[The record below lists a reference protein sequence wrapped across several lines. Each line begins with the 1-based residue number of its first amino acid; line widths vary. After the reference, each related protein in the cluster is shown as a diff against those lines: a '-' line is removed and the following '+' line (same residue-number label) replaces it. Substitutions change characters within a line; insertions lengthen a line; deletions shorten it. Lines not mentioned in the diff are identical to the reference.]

1 MTSSFQPQARPVDT
15 FVAPSTVAPTDG
27 FDQLVRALKTV
38 NPGINKFIDF
48 KLDQV
53 IEDEQAEG
61 TEIAIENAANNFKDI
76 TKSVKKTDGE
86 EAARQLIGGSIFSQR
101 AYERTKAKLTGQSF
115 GREMSSLYSSKTFTV
130 IENGNEVIKPIH
142 HFDASSPQ
150 YQSFLKE
157 SFALKSETLEGIS
170 PKYINQFFQ
179 PYQDKAIEVVT
190 AEHIKNHNEFK
201 IDRRKGQLSETLLT
215 NFQEYE
221 DGNGDQAIVNVQD
234 FIEQTVNL
242 GLSDAVK
249 PDDILEI
256 AKNQAS
262 RIFEINEQSGGNGYN
277 AAMKYLEMIGKIKHG
292 PKEKQK
298 DGTYK
303 QRLLVDS
310 FGEDILEFKV
320 ELGETQDKLA
330 TREANKVE
338 ATEEADIIKRIT
350 ENPNNY
356 SVANELLKQYDNRRE
371 FLFKQIEI
379 YSGDRDELF
388 NDFNYKVGIGYYG
401 NDRIRMFNDLDDI
414 KDQIGETFTD
424 EDDTR
429 YKESARIAR
438 DSVSKRNIGSF
449 DQRIQRMHRD
459 ARILLGG
466 KGENAWEFTPDTNVS
481 DLLDA
486 KTRTNRRIID
496 EIDNVPELTPEQRE
510 VKFREIQADYRQDIE
525 AIKNKTYKQTDTF
538 QTQEQ
543 KDTKAKEIERQA
555 GIQALVDDYGLGEE
569 DATKIYDEEFV
580 ETVFEKEEGPPRPEL
595 NRDEITSEDSEPIK
609 EEEEESSDKEKGFLE
624 MLFNQSSNLK
634 EEDKETLVSQLNNVK
649 ENLDESATGVI
660 DSVLNLLMGS
670 AAAEELTNRSVLEEI
685 DVTKPFTFNSLER
698 LSQEVGFSP
707 EDAKIAAA
715 IALAE
720 SSGRAG
726 IDTVQS
732 GLDPDKKN
740 EFSLGLWQ
748 IDMQDT
754 PGYML
759 GTDRRQ
765 KFGIQSNQ
773 ELYNPLANAK
783 AAKMIFDTFGFEP
796 WATYTSGKY
805 KDFLPQTN

>member
-1 MTSSFQPQARPVDT
+1 MTSSFTPQARPVDT
-15 FVAPSTVAPTDG
+15 FVAPSTVAPTTAL
-27 FDQLVRALKTV
+27 DQLTRALQTV
-38 NPGINKFIDF
+38 NPGINDFINVKFDEA
-48 KLDQV
+48 
-53 IEDEQAEG
+53 IEDAQAIGED
-61 TEIAIENAANNFKDI
+61 IAREEEEEKGL
-76 TKSVKKTDGE
+76 KKVSQIIKKKDGE
-86 EAARQLIGGSIFSQR
+86 EAAKQLIGGSIFSQR

-130 IENGNEVIKPIH
+130 IENGNEVTKPIH

-157 SFALKSETLEGIS
+157 AFALKSEALEGIS

-190 AEHIKNHNEFK
+190 AEHIKNHNLFK

-221 DGNGDQAIVNVQD
+221 EGNEDQAVLNIQE
-234 FIEQTVNL
+234 FIEDTVNL

-249 PDDILEI
+249 PNDILKI

-277 AAMKYLEMIGKIKHG
+277 AAMRYLEMIGKLKHG

-303 QRLLVDS
+303 QRLLADS
-310 FGEDILEFKV
+310 FGEDILKFKV
-320 ELGETQDKLA
+320 ELGDTEDKLVA
-330 TREANKVE
+330 REVAKKQ
-338 ATEEADIIKRIT
+338 AAEEADIIKRIT

-356 SVANELLKQYDNRRE
+356 SVAEEILKEMPWRRE
-371 FLFKQIEI
+371 FLFDKIEI
-379 YSGDRDELF
+379 YAGDRDELF
-388 NDFNYKVGIGYYG
+388 NDFNYRVGTGYYG
-401 NDRIRMFNDLDDI
+401 NDRIRMFNDLDAI
-414 KDQIGETFTD
+414 KDQIGETWTD
-424 EDDTR
+424 EDEQR
-429 YKESARIAR
+429 YKLSGKIAR
-438 DSVSKRNIGSF
+438 DSVSKRNIGNF
-449 DQRIQRMHRD
+449 DPRIKDMHRD
-459 ARILLGG
+459 VRALLGA
-466 KGENAWEFTPDTNVS
+466 KGEDFNTWNSQDRAKLNSFIDLKTNV
-481 DLLDA
+481 
-486 KTRTNRRIID
+486 NRRIDD
-496 EIDNVPELTPEQRE
+496 ELRDVTDLKERE
-510 VKFREIQADYRQDIE
+510 NIFREIQAQYFKDAQ
-525 AIKNKTYKQTDTF
+525 AINDGSYISKDTLL
-538 QTQEQ
+538 TTEQ
-543 KDTKAKEIERQA
+543 KAAKAKEAERQA
-555 GIQALVDDYGLGEE
+555 GIQALVDEYGFGIE
-569 DATKIYDEEFV
+569 DATKIYDEQLNPQEFKDSQ
-580 ETVFEKEEGPPRPEL
+580 EEEKKEEPE
-595 NRDEITSEDSEPIK
+595 K
-609 EEEEESSDKEKGFLE
+609 KEESSDKEKSWLDLFL
-624 MLFNQSSNLK
+624 NRSSSLK
-634 EEDKETLVSQLNNVK
+634 EEEKDTLIGQLNNAK
-649 ENLDESATGVI
+649 ENLDESGTNII

-670 AAAEELTNRSVLEEI
+670 AAAEQLTNRSVLEEI

-698 LSQEVGFSP
+698 LAQEVGFSP
-707 EDAKIAAA
+707 EDARIAAA

-732 GLDPDKKN
+732 GLDPEKKN

-748 IDMQDT
+748 IDMQDS

-765 KFGIQSNQ
+765 KFGIESNE
-773 ELYNPLANAK
+773 ELYNPLTNAK
-783 AAKMIFDTFGFEP
+783 AAKMIFDTFGFKP

>member
-1 MTSSFQPQARPVDT
+1 MTSSFTPQARPVDT
-15 FVAPSTVAPTDG
+15 FVAPSTVAPTTAL
-27 FDQLVRALKTV
+27 DQLTRALQTV
-38 NPGINKFIDF
+38 NPGINDFINVKFDEA
-48 KLDQV
+48 
-53 IEDEQAEG
+53 IEDAQAIGED
-61 TEIAIENAANNFKDI
+61 IAREEEEEKGL
-76 TKSVKKTDGE
+76 KKVSQIIKKKDGE
-86 EAARQLIGGSIFSQR
+86 EAAKQLIGGSIFSQR

-130 IENGNEVIKPIH
+130 IENGNEVTKPIH

-157 SFALKSETLEGIS
+157 AFALKSEALEGIS

-190 AEHIKNHNEFK
+190 AEHIKNHNLFK

-221 DGNGDQAIVNVQD
+221 EGNEDQAVLNIQE
-234 FIEQTVNL
+234 FIEDTVNL

-249 PDDILEI
+249 PNDILKI

-277 AAMKYLEMIGKIKHG
+277 AAMRYLEMIGKLKHG

-303 QRLLVDS
+303 QRLLADS
-310 FGEDILEFKV
+310 FGEDILKFKV
-320 ELGETQDKLA
+320 ELGDTEDKLVA
-330 TREANKVE
+330 REVAKKQ
-338 ATEEADIIKRIT
+338 AAEEADIIKRIT

-356 SVANELLKQYDNRRE
+356 SVAEEILKEMPWRRE
-371 FLFKQIEI
+371 FLFDKIEI
-379 YSGDRDELF
+379 YAGDRDELF
-388 NDFNYKVGIGYYG
+388 NDFNYRVGTGYYG
-401 NDRIRMFNDLDDI
+401 NDRIRMFNDLDAI
-414 KDQIGETFTD
+414 KDQIGETWTD
-424 EDDTR
+424 EDEQR
-429 YKESARIAR
+429 YKLSGKIAR
-438 DSVSKRNIGSF
+438 DSVSKRNIGNF
-449 DQRIQRMHRD
+449 DPRIKDMHRD
-459 ARILLGG
+459 VRALLGA
-466 KGENAWEFTPDTNVS
+466 KGEDFNTWNSQDRAKLNSFIDLKTNV
-481 DLLDA
+481 
-486 KTRTNRRIID
+486 NRRIDD
-496 EIDNVPELTPEQRE
+496 ELRDVTDLKERE
-510 VKFREIQADYRQDIE
+510 NIFREIQAQYFKDAQ
-525 AIKNKTYKQTDTF
+525 AINDGSYISKDTLL
-538 QTQEQ
+538 TTEQ
-543 KDTKAKEIERQA
+543 KAAKAKEAERQA
-555 GIQALVDDYGLGEE
+555 GIQALVDEYGFGIE
-569 DATKIYDEEFV
+569 DATKIYDEQLNPQEFKDSQEV
-580 ETVFEKEEGPPRPEL
+580 EKKEEPE
-595 NRDEITSEDSEPIK
+595 K
-609 EEEEESSDKEKGFLE
+609 KEESSDKEKSWLDLFL
-624 MLFNQSSNLK
+624 NRSSSLK
-634 EEDKETLVSQLNNVK
+634 EEEKDTLIGQLNNAK
-649 ENLDESATGVI
+649 ENLDESGTNII

-670 AAAEELTNRSVLEEI
+670 AAAEQLTNRSVLEEI

-698 LSQEVGFSP
+698 LAQEVGFSP
-707 EDAKIAAA
+707 EDARIAAA

-732 GLDPDKKN
+732 GLDPEKKN

-748 IDMQDT
+748 IDMQDS

-765 KFGIQSNQ
+765 KFGIESNE
-773 ELYNPLANAK
+773 ELYNPLTNAK
-783 AAKMIFDTFGFEP
+783 AAKMIFDTFGFKP

>member
-1 MTSSFQPQARPVDT
+1 MSLKPYRKYTSCYCFR
-15 FVAPSTVAPTDG
+15 
-27 FDQLVRALKTV
+27 
-38 NPGINKFIDF
+38 
-48 KLDQV
+48 
-53 IEDEQAEG
+53 
-61 TEIAIENAANNFKDI
+61 
-76 TKSVKKTDGE
+76 
-86 EAARQLIGGSIFSQR
+86 SIICR
-101 AYERTKAKLTGQSF
+101 HYK
-115 GREMSSLYSSKTFTV
+115 
-130 IENGNEVIKPIH
+130 NKPIH

-157 SFALKSETLEGIS
+157 AFALKSEALEGIS
-170 PKYINQFFQ
+170 PKYINQFFR

-190 AEHIKNHNEFK
+190 AEHIKNHNLFK

-221 DGNGDQAIVNVQD
+221 EGNEDQAVLNIQE
-234 FIEQTVNL
+234 FIEDTVNL

-249 PDDILEI
+249 PNDILKI

-277 AAMKYLEMIGKIKHG
+277 AAMRYLEMIGKLKHG

-303 QRLLVDS
+303 QRLLADS
-310 FGEDILEFKV
+310 FGEDILKFKV
-320 ELGETQDKLA
+320 ELGDTEDKLVA
-330 TREANKVE
+330 REVAKKQ
-338 ATEEADIIKRIT
+338 AAEEADIIKRIT

-356 SVANELLKQYDNRRE
+356 SVAEEILKEMPWRRE

-438 DSVSKRNIGSF
+438 DSVSKRNIGNF

-466 KGENAWEFTPDTNVS
+466 KGEEAWEFTPDTNVS

-510 VKFREIQADYRQDIE
+510 AKFREIQADYRQDIE
-525 AIKNKTYKQTDTF
+525 AIKNETYKQTDTF

-543 KDTKAKEIERQA
+543 KEAKAEEIERQA
-555 GIQALVDDYGLGEE
+555 GIQKLVDDYGFGVE
-569 DATKIYDEEFV
+569 DATKIYDEELNPQEF
-580 ETVFEKEEGPPRPEL
+580 TDSQEKSPPRPEL
-595 NRDEITSEDSEPIK
+595 NRDEITSEDSKPIK
-609 EEEEESSDKEKGFLE
+609 EEEEESSDKEKGFFE

-634 EEDKETLVSQLNNVK
+634 EKDKETLVSQLNNVK

-660 DSVLNLLMGS
+660 VSVLNLLMGS
-670 AAAEELTNRSVLEEI
+670 AAAEQLTNRSVLEEI

-698 LSQEVGFSP
+698 LAQEVGFSP
-707 EDAKIAAA
+707 EDARIAAA

-765 KFGIQSNQ
+765 KFGIESNE
-773 ELYNPLANAK
+773 ELYNPLTNAK
-783 AAKMIFDTFGFEP
+783 AAKMIFDTFGFKP

-805 KDFLPQTN
+805 KDFLPQTNQL

>member
-27 FDQLVRALKTV
+27 FDQLVRALQTV
-38 NPGINKFIDF
+38 NPGINDFINVKFDEA
-48 KLDQV
+48 
-53 IEDEQAEG
+53 IEDAQAIG
-61 TEIAIENAANNFKDI
+61 DEIAREEEEEKGL
-76 TKSVKKTDGE
+76 KKVSQIIKKKDGE

-130 IENGNEVIKPIH
+130 IENGNEVTKPIH

-157 SFALKSETLEGIS
+157 AFALKSEALEGIS

-190 AEHIKNHNEFK
+190 AEHIKNHNLFK

-221 DGNGDQAIVNVQD
+221 DGNGDQAVLNIQE
-234 FIEQTVNL
+234 FIEDTVNL

-249 PDDILEI
+249 PNDILKI

-262 RIFEINEQSGGNGYN
+262 RIFEINEQVKAGTGYN
-277 AAMKYLEMIGKIKHG
+277 AAMKYLEMIGKLKHG

-310 FGEDILEFKV
+310 FGEDILKFKV
-320 ELGETQDKLA
+320 ELGDTEDKLVA
-330 TREANKVE
+330 REVAKKQ
-338 ATEEADIIKRIT
+338 AAEEADIIKRIT

-356 SVANELLKQYDNRRE
+356 SVAEEILKEMPWRRE
-371 FLFKQIEI
+371 FLFDKIEI
-379 YSGDRDELF
+379 YAGDRDELF
-388 NDFNYKVGIGYYG
+388 NDFNYRVGTGYYG
-401 NDRIRMFNDLDDI
+401 NDRIRMFNDLDAI
-414 KDQIGETFTD
+414 KDQIGETWTD
-424 EDDTR
+424 EDEQR
-429 YKESARIAR
+429 YKLSGKIAR
-438 DSVSKRNIGSF
+438 DSVSKRNIGNF
-449 DQRIQRMHRD
+449 DPRIKDMHRD
-459 ARILLGG
+459 VRALLGA
-466 KGENAWEFTPDTNVS
+466 KGEDFNTWNSQDRAKLNSFIDLKTNV
-481 DLLDA
+481 
-486 KTRTNRRIID
+486 NRRIDD
-496 EIDNVPELTPEQRE
+496 ELRDVTDLKERE
-510 VKFREIQADYRQDIE
+510 NIFREIQAQYFKDAQ
-525 AIKNKTYKQTDTF
+525 AINDGSYISKDTLL
-538 QTQEQ
+538 TTEQ
-543 KDTKAKEIERQA
+543 KAAKAKEAERQA
-555 GIQALVDDYGLGEE
+555 GIQALVDEYGFGIE
-569 DATKIYDEEFV
+569 DATKIYDEQLNPQEFKDSQ
-580 ETVFEKEEGPPRPEL
+580 EEEKKEEPE
-595 NRDEITSEDSEPIK
+595 K
-609 EEEEESSDKEKGFLE
+609 KEESSDKEKSWLDLFL
-624 MLFNQSSNLK
+624 NRSSSLK
-634 EEDKETLVSQLNNVK
+634 EEEKDTLIGQLNNAK
-649 ENLDESATGVI
+649 ENLDESGTNII

-670 AAAEELTNRSVLEEI
+670 AAAEQLTNRSVLEEI

-698 LSQEVGFSP
+698 LAQEVGFSP
-707 EDAKIAAA
+707 EDARIAAA

-732 GLDPDKKN
+732 GLDPEKKN

-748 IDMQDT
+748 IDMQDS

-773 ELYNPLANAK
+773 ELYNPLTNAK

-805 KDFLPQTN
+805 KDFLPKTD

>member
-15 FVAPSTVAPTDG
+15 FVAPSTIAPTTEL
-27 FDQLVRALKTV
+27 DQLTRALQTV
-38 NPGINKFIDF
+38 NPGINKFINIKFDEA
-48 KLDQV
+48 
-53 IEDEQAEG
+53 IEDAQAIG
-61 TEIAIENAANNFKDI
+61 DEIAREEEEEKGL
-76 TKSVKKTDGE
+76 KKVSQIIKKKDGE

-330 TREANKVE
+330 AREANKVE

-350 ENPNNY
+350 ENPNKY
-356 SVANELLKQYDNRRE
+356 SVADELLKQYPNRRE

-388 NDFNYKVGIGYYG
+388 NEFNYQVGIGYYG
-401 NDRIRMFNDLDDI
+401 NDRMRMFARLDEI
-414 KDQIGETFTD
+414 KDEIGETFTD
-424 EDDTR
+424 EDETR
-429 YKESARIAR
+429 YKLSGKIAR
-438 DSVSKRNIGSF
+438 ESVSKRNIGNF
-449 DQRIQRMHRD
+449 DSRIKDMHRD
-459 ARILLGG
+459 VRALLGAT
-466 KGENAWEFTPDTNVS
+466 GEDFNVFKKDDRATLNSYIDLKTNI
-481 DLLDA
+481 
-486 KTRTNRRIID
+486 NRRIDD
-496 EIDNVPELTPEQRE
+496 ELRDVTDLKERE
-510 VKFREIQADYRQDIE
+510 NIFRDIQAQYFQDAE
-525 AIKNKTYKQTDTF
+525 AINNKSYKSKGTFLTTD
-538 QTQEQ
+538 Q
-543 KDTKAKEIERQA
+543 KEEKAEEIERQA

-609 EEEEESSDKEKGFLE
+609 EEEESSDKEKGFLE

-670 AAAEELTNRSVLEEI
+670 AAAEQLTNRSVLEEI

-707 EDAKIAAA
+707 EDARIAAA

>member
-15 FVAPSTVAPTDG
+15 FVAPSTYAPTTELG
-27 FDQLVRALKTV
+27 QLTRALETV
-38 NPGINKFIDF
+38 NPGINDFIKV
-48 KLDQV
+48 KLDDA
-53 IEDEQAEG
+53 IEDEQAIGED
-61 TEIAIENAANNFKDI
+61 IAREEEEEKGL
-76 TKSVKKTDGE
+76 KKVSQIIKKKDGE

-130 IENGNEVIKPIH
+130 IENGNEVTKPIH

-157 SFALKSETLEGIS
+157 SFALKSEALEGIS

-179 PYQDKAIEVVT
+179 PYQEKAIELVT

-201 IDRRKGQLSETLLT
+201 ISRRKGQLSETLLT
-215 NFQEYE
+215 NFQDYE
-221 DGNGDQAIVNVQD
+221 EGNTDQAVINIQEY
-234 FIEQTVNL
+234 IEETVNL

-262 RIFEINEQSGGNGYN
+262 RIFEINEQVQVGTGYN
-277 AAMKYLEMIGKIKHG
+277 AAMKYLEMIGKLKHG
-292 PKEKQK
+292 QKEKQK

-310 FGEDILEFKV
+310 FGEDILKFKV
-320 ELGETQDKLA
+320 ELGDTEDKLVS
-330 TREANKVE
+330 REAAKKQ
-338 ATEEADIIKRIT
+338 AAEEADIIKRIT

-356 SVANELLKQYDNRRE
+356 SVAEEILKEMPWRRE
-371 FLFKQIEI
+371 FLFDQIEI
-379 YSGDRDELF
+379 YAGDRDELF
-388 NDFNYKVGIGYYG
+388 NDFDYRVGTGYYG
-401 NDRIRMFNDLDDI
+401 NDRIRMFNDLDAI
-414 KDQIGETFTD
+414 KDKIGETWTD
-424 EDDTR
+424 EDEQR
-429 YKESARIAR
+429 FKISAKIAR
-438 DSVSKRNIGSF
+438 ESVSKRNIGSF
-449 DQRIQRMHRD
+449 EPRIKDMHRD
-459 ARILLGG
+459 VRALLGAEGDDNSVWG
-466 KGENAWEFTPDTNVS
+466 KDEEKFAVQYIDLKNNV
-481 DLLDA
+481 
-486 KTRTNRRIID
+486 NRRIMD
-496 EIDNVPELTPEQRE
+496 EITLVPELNPKERE
-510 VKFREIQADYRQDIE
+510 DRFREIQAQYFKDAQ
-525 AIKNKTYKQTDTF
+525 AINDGSYISKDTLL
-538 QTQEQ
+538 TKEQ
-543 KDTKAKEIERQA
+543 KEEKAKEAERQA
-555 GIQALVDDYGLGEE
+555 GIQKIVDEYGFGVE
-569 DATKIYDEEFV
+569 DATKIYDEQLNPQEFKASQ
-580 ETVFEKEEGPPRPEL
+580 EEEKKEEPE
-595 NRDEITSEDSEPIK
+595 K
-609 EEEEESSDKEKGFLE
+609 KEESSDKEKSWLDLFL
-624 MLFNQSSNLK
+624 NRSSSLK
-634 EEDKETLVSQLNNVK
+634 EEEKDTLVGQLNNVK

-670 AAAEELTNRSVLEEI
+670 AAAEQLTNRSVLEEI

-698 LSQEVGFSP
+698 LAQEVGFSP
-707 EDAKIAAA
+707 EDARIAAA

-748 IDMQDT
+748 IDMQDS

-759 GTDRRQ
+759 GTERRP
-765 KFGIQSNQ
+765 KFGIQSNE
-773 ELYNPLANAK
+773 ELYNPLTNAK

-805 KDFLPQTN
+805 KDFLPKTD